1 MAIWFL
7 NVSIITMVLQI
18 LHNTKHTKSTS
29 FPYVSFNILYNNN
42 NNNSNIIFSSIYFG
56 FIRVICQNASQTSKC
71 NCLNPVLGKMR
82 LSSHEYL
89 NLWPICSCF

>member
-7 NVSIITMVLQI
+7 NVSIITMVLLI
-18 LHNTKHTKSTS
+18 LHNAKNTKSTS

-56 FIRVICQNASQTSKC
+56 FIRVIFQNASQISKF
-71 NCLNPVLGKMR
+71 NYLNPVLGKTEIV
-82 LSSHEYL
+82 LT
-89 NLWPICSCF
+89 